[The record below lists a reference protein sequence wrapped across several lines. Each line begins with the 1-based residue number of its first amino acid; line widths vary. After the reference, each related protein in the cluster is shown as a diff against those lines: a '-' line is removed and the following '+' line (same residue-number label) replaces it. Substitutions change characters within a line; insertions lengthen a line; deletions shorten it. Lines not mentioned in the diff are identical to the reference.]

1 MLEFLLLVIIVIIMG
16 LCQFYIEIK
25 NHEQLMKLMRQQQK
39 EKEEERE

>member
-1 MLEFLLLVIIVIIMG
+1 MLEFLALVIIIVTMG

-39 EKEEERE
+39 EEERE